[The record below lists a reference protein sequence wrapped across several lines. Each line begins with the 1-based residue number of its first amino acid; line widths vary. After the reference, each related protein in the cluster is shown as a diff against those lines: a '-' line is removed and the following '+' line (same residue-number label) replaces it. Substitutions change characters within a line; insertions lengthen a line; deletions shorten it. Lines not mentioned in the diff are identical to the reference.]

1 MLRLPSGR
9 MGWDR
14 SSGNCLVASGAIW
27 PICHCNSSTIRIYF
41 ACKYSRHCFQM
52 CLWPVYSVCDLTYL
66 QLFAITFP
74 TLGHK
79 QGRKYSF
86 LRCIC
91 RASCF
96 ISNCFS
102 RDCSLRAVIL
112 QNCFCSQL
120 WFYIFYLC
128 NLFRKV
134 IYWRRRHVGS
144 GSYKEGC
151 CREKERGWQIWWS
164 RVEIWSEI
172 DITPGNW
179 SIGMMPF
186 G

>member
-1 MLRLPSGR
+1 
-9 MGWDR
+9 
-14 SSGNCLVASGAIW
+14 VV
-27 PICHCNSSTIRIYF
+27 STN
-41 ACKYSRHCFQM
+41 M
-52 CLWPVYSVCDLTYL
+52 E
-66 QLFAITFP
+66 
-74 TLGHK
+74 
-79 QGRKYSF
+79 SF
-86 LRCIC
+86 LQVFNGLYSLTFYWCCLCISFSLLRSDSLPPSEVGEYFYSPLYVYDALHHIC
-91 RASCF
+91 KDCGWIVYLCIF
-96 ISNCFS
+96 IV
-102 RDCSLRAVIL
+102 AVVIL
-112 QNCFCSQL
+112 RNCFCSQL